1 VHRAHHWVWFLV
13 PLSLWA
19 AGACSTS
26 GNSLAAADAGAG
38 ADGPVEGGVP
48 CDATG
53 ISKGPWSLH
62 VDSTSIV
69 VRWEACRRG
78 TAPGVTYAP
87 QSGGASHQ
95 ATSTETPFVVDKT
108 IEALNA
114 DASPDYAGTW
124 YMHEAQLTGLTPG
137 TCYEYHLDADA
148 TSKGRFC
155 TAHNSGDTFKFLAI
169 GDTNPALGFSTT
181 DVLDHVLPVGFEF
194 TVHGGDIEYYDSI
207 VETYAIWFRLMAPLL
222 REGAIMPAIGN
233 HDGDTQTGEPDDK
246 FEQYTQRFWG
256 GAGFWGTDTYFGFSN
271 GGVYFF
277 TLDTENPIDPSS
289 VQYQWLASQL
299 QQASKQPGYRFSIL
313 YLHRPFLTC
322 GDTGDDVPDL
332 MQMQQQLFTPYKVP
346 LVIQAHMHGY
356 ERFEIPGLTLV
367 TSGGGGGA
375 LGNIDGNISRSYCN
389 ERVASGAFFHGD
401 VFTVS
406 PGMISM
412 QAIDDK
418 GVIRDSFSHAVP

>member
-1 VHRAHHWVWFLV
+1 VWLLV
-13 PLSLWA
+13 PLSVWA
-19 AGACSTS
+19 AGACGSS
-26 GNSLAAADAGAG
+26 KNAAAPADAGA
-38 ADGPVEGGVP
+38 DEGGVP

-62 VDSTSIV
+62 VDGTSAVI
-69 VRWEACRRG
+69 RWEACRAG
-78 TAPGVTYAP
+78 TNPSLTYAEE
-87 QSGGASHQ
+87 QGGPMLTAKSM
-95 ATSTETPFVVDKT
+95 ETPFVVDKT
-108 IEALNA
+108 IMALNA

-124 YMHEAQLTGLTPG
+124 YMHEAHLTGLSPG
-137 TCYEYHLDADA
+137 TCYAYRLTADPTTA
-148 TSKGRFC
+148 ARFC

-181 DVLDHVLPVGFEF
+181 NVLDHVLPVGFEF

-233 HDGDTQTGEPDDK
+233 HDGDTQTGEPSNK
-246 FEQYTQRFWG
+246 FEQYTERFWG
-256 GAGFWGTDTYFGFSN
+256 GAGFGGTDTYYGFSN

-289 VQYQWLASQL
+289 VQFQWLANQL

-322 GDTGDDVPDL
+322 GDTGDDPTTL

-367 TSGGGGGA
+367 TAAGGGGA
-375 LGNIDGNISRSYCN
+375 LGNVNGNTSRSYCN
-389 ERVASGAFFHGD
+389 ERVASGAFYHGD
-401 VFTVS
+401 IFTVS

-412 QAIDDK
+412 EAIDDQGK
-418 GVIRDSFSHAVP
+418 VRDSFSHAVP